1 MLFRLNHELLPEPG
15 SPMASTTV
23 PLLGRC
29 EAIAVGAGVD
39 AAIASVGAVCGSTV
53 GDFGAA
59 EATDVGRLRPRPP
72 RPRRRR
78 GRPTT
83 LAACDPV
90 PVWAGVA
97 DSEAE
102 SKSASLL
109 CLKSAAIHNPR
120 RIGVEC
126 ERIRE
131 QHEQACSIKLQE
143 SEPQSRTGH
152 GQARS
157 FCPNTHMHGSNRS
170 FSAHQRPFNRRC
182 RK

>member
-109 CLKSAAIHNPR
+109 CLKSGASEISAVGFVARASAVSSDPASGSKYAVVAAP
-120 RIGVEC
+120 VE
-126 ERIRE
+126 R
-131 QHEQACSIKLQE
+131 QL
-143 SEPQSRTGH
+143 P
-152 GQARS
+152 
-157 FCPNTHMHGSNRS
+157 PGSS
-170 FSAHQRPFNRRC
+170 CAL
-182 RK
+182 